1 MDAGILKF
9 QQLSVALILT
19 LRASRRGQARVQR
32 PEARSRTRRRVL
44 ARLVR
49 KVQSK
54 SHLNLIVIPLGC
66 GVDLGSKS
74 ASFVL

>member
-1 MDAGILKF
+1 MVPGVGLGYIC
-9 QQLSVALILT
+9 
-19 LRASRRGQARVQR
+19 LRYARPAEARPEARGQR